1 MREELE
7 SRVLQV
13 KKALFYL
20 KTAAKATGR
29 AITSISHQ
37 TNIITGLVFGWQVKY

>member
-1 MREELE
+1 MREKLE

-20 KTAAKATGR
+20 KTAAKAAGR
-29 AITSISHQ
+29 AITSND
-37 TNIITGLVFGWQVKY
+37 TVAGNNDR

>member
-13 KKALFYL
+13 KKALFYF
-20 KTAAKATGR
+20 KTVAKAAER
-29 AITSISHQ
+29 AITSND
-37 TNIITGLVFGWQVKY
+37 TVAGNNDR